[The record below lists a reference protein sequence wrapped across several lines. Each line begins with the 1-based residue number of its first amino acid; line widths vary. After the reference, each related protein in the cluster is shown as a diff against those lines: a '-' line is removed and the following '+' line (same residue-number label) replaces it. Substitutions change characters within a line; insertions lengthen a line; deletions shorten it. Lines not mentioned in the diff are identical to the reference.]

1 MAIDPTRPSDLRTGQ
16 TGRADRGELG
26 ERDQKSVTPPR
37 PPVRGDQVE
46 ISDQARAMVH
56 QGSVDD
62 TPTTQARLA
71 EVQGRLD
78 GGFYEQPETV
88 RQTAN
93 KILESGDL

>member
-16 TGRADRGELG
+16 AGHADRAELG
-26 ERDQKSVTPPR
+26 EREGSGAPVR

-46 ISDQARAMVH
+46 ISDQARALVE
-56 QGSVDD
+56 QGGVDD
-62 TPTTQARLA
+62 TPTTQTRLA

-78 GGFYEQPETV
+78 SGFYEQPETI
-88 RQTAN
+88 RQTAS